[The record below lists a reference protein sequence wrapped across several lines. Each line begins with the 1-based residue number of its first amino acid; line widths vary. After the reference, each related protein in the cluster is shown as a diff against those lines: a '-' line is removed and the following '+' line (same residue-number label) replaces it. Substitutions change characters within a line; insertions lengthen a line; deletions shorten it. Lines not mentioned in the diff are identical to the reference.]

1 MRDASKSVIVGAVAV
16 AAATAIIVTGQQSDP
31 LGIEP
36 VKDGLYVINGTGG
49 NVGVRVTSA
58 GVILIDDKYPRN
70 FTEIQKRVEGVT
82 NQPVQY
88 VLNTHHHGDHSG
100 GNVEY
105 IKFAEIIA
113 HENARA
119 NMIKGDQPSPPRVV
133 FSDQA
138 TVYLGGVEVRAYHLG
153 RGHTNG
159 DAVIYFPD
167 LRTVHGGDLLH
178 GVAPFIDY
186 ANGGSSREWVSTLDN
201 ILELDFDTAIPG
213 HGKVMTRADVVEF
226 RSQFQSVRRRMSE
239 LIREGVSKDAAAERI
254 RTGELSW
261 TMRPDGLFMRRSLPG
276 FYDEISAEQ

>member
-1 MRDASKSVIVGAVAV
+1 
-16 AAATAIIVTGQQSDP
+16 
-31 LGIEP
+31 
-36 VKDGLYVINGTGG
+36 
-49 NVGVRVTSA
+49 
-58 GVILIDDKYPRN
+58 
-70 FTEIQKRVEGVT
+70 
-82 NQPVQY
+82 
-88 VLNTHHHGDHSG
+88 
-100 GNVEY
+100 
-105 IKFAEIIA
+105 
-113 HENARA
+113 
-119 NMIKGDQPSPPRVV
+119 MIKGDQPSPPRVV

>member
-254 RTGELSW
+254 RTGEFSW